1 MENLSKYD
9 VMRKSMYKFSDI
21 VSGLA
26 ARYVISITKKK
37 KIETI
42 KNFLD
47 KVLKDT
53 HILFE
58 VKNDLID
65 YSKKNK
71 LNINMFNFSKS
82 LDDTSKQLEKI
93 LLLYLICKQNNEEFI
108 YECFIESISK
118 KLSFNDIIHKI
129 SNNLEGKDKQILTF
143 INSDDYDFNM
153 LPKDYQLLIIKEH
166 EEFMKKNINTH
177 VNKEEQSK
185 IEILK
190 AIKIYNENV
199 DIDLSAELNT
209 YKSGKQKIKD

>member
-1 MENLSKYD
+1 MESFSKYD
-9 VMRKSMYKFSDI
+9 VMNKNMDKFSDI
-21 VSGLA
+21 VSSFV

-37 KIETI
+37 KIDTI

-47 KVLKDT
+47 KVITDT
-53 HILFE
+53 HILLE
-58 VKNDLID
+58 IKKDLKE
-65 YSKKNK
+65 YSLSNK

-82 LDDTSKQLEKI
+82 LNDTSKQLEKI

-118 KLSFNDIIHKI
+118 KSSFNNIIQEI
-129 SNNLEGKDKQILTF
+129 SNSLNEKDKQILTLV
-143 INSDDYDFNM
+143 NSDDYDFNI
-153 LPKDYQLLIIKEH
+153 LPKEYQMLIMISH
-166 EEFMKKNINTH
+166 EEYMKENINSY

-190 AIKIYNENV
+190 GIKIYNENV
-199 DIDLSAELNT
+199 DINLSLELNT

>member
-1 MENLSKYD
+1 MELSKYD
-9 VMRKSMYKFSDI
+9 VMSKKMNKFSDI
-21 VSGLA
+21 ISSFV

-47 KVLKDT
+47 KVLTDT
-53 HILFE
+53 HILLE
-58 VKNDLID
+58 IKKDLKE
-65 YSKKNK
+65 YSLANK

-82 LDDTSKQLEKI
+82 LNDTSKQLEKI

-118 KLSFNDIIHKI
+118 KSAFNNIILKI
-129 SNNLEGKDKQILTF
+129 SNSLNGKDKQILKF
-143 INSDDYDFNM
+143 VNSDDYDFNM
-153 LPKDYQLLIIKEH
+153 LPDEYQKLVMKEH
-166 EEFMKKNINTH
+166 KRYMCTNINPS
-177 VNKEEQSK
+177 VNKKEQNK

-209 YKSGKQKIKD
+209 YKENKQKIKD

>member
-9 VMRKSMYKFSDI
+9 VMRKKMYKFSDI
-21 VSGLA
+21 VSSFVA
-26 ARYVISITKKK
+26 KYIISITKKK

-47 KVLKDT
+47 KVLTDS
-53 HILFE
+53 HILLE
-58 VKNDLID
+58 IKKDLEE
-65 YSKKNK
+65 YSLSNK
-71 LNINMFNFSKS
+71 LNINIFNFSKS
-82 LDDTSKQLEKI
+82 LNDTSKQLEKI

-118 KLSFNDIIHKI
+118 KLSFNDIILKI
-129 SNNLEGKDKQILTF
+129 SNSLNGKDKQILKF
-143 INSDDYDFNM
+143 VNSDEYDFNM
-153 LPKDYQLLIIKEH
+153 LPKEYQTLIIKEH
-166 EEFMKKNINTH
+166 ENYMKKNINSC
-177 VNKEEQSK
+177 VNKKEQNK

-209 YKSGKQKIKD
+209 CKENKQKIKD